1 MKFWSRRWIRVIW
14 AEESIEHTFITGKC
28 TPKPAQGFVEKCSP
42 IWERISCLDPNF
54 VLPFGRILPFGRNS
68 PKLSLRPY
76 CLVESDH
83 EIFIFR
89 GWDARLWRGPCRT
102 WSSCRGCQMPS
113 PSNSPSRQVTLGW
126 ARASCLEQSWTIGTY
141 HPQMFFAFQK
151 KEEKKSSLKSLMW
164 ISQKASD
171 CIECHWHC
179 TSSTAWTISIL
190 MCGEDYRLVPAMYK
204 QMAEVVRLLHYID
217 NFHT

>member
-76 CLVESDH
+76 CKIKIKMIVMTCLLLSVVSLILCTPTISTSTSELVLH
-83 EIFIFR
+83 V
-89 GWDARLWRGPCRT
+89 LPCACVSRVT
-102 WSSCRGCQMPS
+102 LTTVKKITVDMSLLLQIS
-113 PSNSPSRQVTLGW
+113 PFLYVIMCYQKSKPISEYLNISISNSNILLFGNK
-126 ARASCLEQSWTIGTY
+126 LEFNITTE
-141 HPQMFFAFQK
+141 MRK
-151 KEEKKSSLKSLMW
+151 KIFW
-164 ISQKASD
+164 
-171 CIECHWHC
+171 
-179 TSSTAWTISIL
+179 
-190 MCGEDYRLVPAMYK
+190 
-204 QMAEVVRLLHYID
+204 
-217 NFHT
+217 